1 MTPNKNIVNQVF
13 VFLMEDEEVC
23 VRDHVGHTHS
33 LYAKYTCLPLCL
45 YVFPSFFYS
54 NHTLYFLFTPSPYKP
69 SLFSPPQNQPLN
81 SLSLSKTQTKIQTL
95 HSQKKKKKKTQI
107 IETKV

>member
-81 SLSLSKTQTKIQTL
+81 SLSVKNFDRQRFKLYTL
-95 HSQKKKKKKTQI
+95 KKKEKHR
-107 IETKV
+107 